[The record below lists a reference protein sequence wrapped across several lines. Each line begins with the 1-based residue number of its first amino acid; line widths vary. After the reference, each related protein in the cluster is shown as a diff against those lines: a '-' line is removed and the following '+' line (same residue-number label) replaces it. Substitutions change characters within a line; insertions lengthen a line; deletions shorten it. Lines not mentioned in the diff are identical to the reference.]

1 MKTDN
6 QQRKQLRKTTGLPGT
21 KKPNPVNTK
30 VPANKQVKI
39 EKPKVKGANITMENR

>member
-6 QQRKQLRKTTGLPGT
+6 QQRKQLRKTTGLPGV

-30 VPANKQVKI
+30 VPAQKQAKL
-39 EKPKVKGANITMENR
+39 ETPKVKKTNVTMENR